1 MTGTNPDLILIW
13 PRRSAALQKFQ
24 LQTFKLLQGPG
35 PLAPGQ
41 VGGGALR
48 GRGSAQSHH
57 PGGVAAKILGQ
68 RGINPDCAARSG
80 RVRRPDEPCGGFK
93 DRRLISQHG
102 RLGQPTLPNFPDY
115 PFQTKSTLLSIRG
128 SRLWWTGQPRAAD
141 SRSFLRAHFLHRL
154 HRHSLQL
161 DAMPFCHDAHN
172 RGHACGNGRCHQ
184 VGWRKAFPLPF
195 VIHRGIG
202 SQLGSGRAMN
212 RFAVKL
218 PLVTNGD
225 FDRQG
230 RISSGRRPGSGPTRR
245 RCPKGT

>member
-1 MTGTNPDLILIW
+1 LSNTSSGKLPFRRGHR
-13 PRRSAALQKFQ
+13 PRPTEISNLPLPNEIHALVDPRIK
-24 LQTFKLLQGPG
+24 
-35 PLAPGQ
+35 A
-41 VGGGALR
+41 VVDGATE
-48 GRGSAQSHH
+48 S
-57 PGGVAAKILGQ
+57 
-68 RGINPDCAARSG
+68 
-80 RVRRPDEPCGGFK
+80 GGFQELSLRMI
-93 DRRLISQHG
+93 RRKGHG
-102 RLGQPTLPNFPDY
+102 HFGLQPHNPPGR
-115 PFQTKSTLLSIRG
+115 I
-128 SRLWWTGQPRAAD
+128 
-141 SRSFLRAHFLHRL
+141 RAHFLHRL
-154 HRHSLQL
+154 HRHSLQF